1 MNQTLTGRL
10 IGTRG
15 NKLLATRRG
24 NVMVAVAA
32 AVLAAILL
40 LVYLNGYRTSLDS
53 AAAPT
58 PVLVAKRLIAK
69 GTPAAVLGS
78 QAAYELTTLA
88 QEHTKTG
95 AVADPDLLEGRIAVR
110 DILPGQQL
118 TVADFSV
125 TTSAAVATKITGAER
140 AISVPADPQ
149 RGLIGHVAAGD
160 NVDVYVS
167 MTSERGTIVSL
178 LRANVTV
185 LAAAGAP
192 ATSGVGGGGAVSY
205 YVLKVPSSDAGRF
218 AYASDEGTIWFVAR
232 PKANVVPTKKALV
245 TIQQVLAGQK
255 GG

>member
-10 IGTRG
+10 IGPRG

-24 NVMVAVAA
+24 NVIVAVGAA
-32 AVLAAILL
+32 ILAAILL

-53 AAAPT
+53 AASPT

-69 GTPAAVLGS
+69 GTPAAVLSS
-78 QAAYELTTLA
+78 QSAYELTTLA
-88 QEHTKTG
+88 REHTKTG

-125 TTSAAVATKITGAER
+125 TTSTAVATKITGSER

-149 RGLIGHVAAGD
+149 RGLIGNVAVGD

-167 MTSERGTIVSL
+167 ISSERGTVVSL
-178 LRANVTV
+178 LLANVNV

-192 ATSGVGGGGAVSY
+192 SGGVTGGGSSGY
-205 YVLKVPSSDAGRF
+205 YVLKVPSGDVARF

-232 PKANVVPTKKALV
+232 PKANVVPTKKAVV
-245 TIQQVLAGQK
+245 TIQQVIAGQR

>member
-10 IGTRG
+10 IGPRG

-24 NVMVAVAA
+24 NVIVAVAA
-32 AVLAAILL
+32 AILAAILL

-53 AAAPT
+53 AASPT

-78 QAAYELTTLA
+78 QSAYELTTLA
-88 QEHTKTG
+88 REHTKTG

-118 TVADFSV
+118 TVADFTA
-125 TTSAAVATKITGAER
+125 TTTTAVATKITGAER

-149 RGLIGHVAAGD
+149 RGLIGHIAVGD
-160 NVDVYVS
+160 YVDVYVS
-167 MTSERGTIVSL
+167 MESERGTIVSL
-178 LRANVTV
+178 LLANVKV

-192 ATSGVGGGGAVSY
+192 SGGVAGGGGATY
-205 YVLKVPSSDAGRF
+205 YVLKVPSGDAGRF

-232 PKANVVPTKKALV
+232 PKANVVPTKKAVV
-245 TIQQVLAGQK
+245 TIQQVLTGQR